1 MEVTYPDRRKGQV
14 VYDESEAKVFARRLD
29 AFDTWSVGKIRIPYT
44 RHVTNTSVTELSV
57 RHSDHQET
65 GGDLEGARVPPG

>member
-1 MEVTYPDRRKGQV
+1 V